1 MKPGDALDPTTRAHE
16 TLGPIELAIVAA
28 LREVAR
34 RKAERRATL
43 TVVDGGRKA
52 A

>member
-1 MKPGDALDPTTRAHE
+1 MTGQQPGVRPADPVS
-16 TLGPIELAIVAA
+16 LAIVAA

-34 RKAERRATL
+34 RRADRRATL